1 MTNLQD
7 IINVNHNITKPKTNQ
22 YSTLEEVF
30 VKNKIQ
36 RIKVKDIHNQL
47 FRFVDFKEIVAILI
61 ENNYLIVGGD
71 LIIQNG
77 KKFEYSYDNWSIID
91 GDNLNISNQK
101 ALEFEKQVKSR
112 LKLLDLELLY
122 TDFVIKPLH
131 G

>member
-101 ALEFEKQVKSR
+101 ALEFEKQVQSR
-112 LKLLDLELLY
+112 SKLLDLELLY
-122 TDFVIKPLH
+122 IDFVIKPLH